1 MAFFEAPKSKE
12 VGGLLEDNTQ
22 SVSILHHTA
31 VLSKGELTWLTCLLL
46 VDMLPSPPSSL
57 LSRKRLVECTL
68 LCFPRFFPLP

>member
-31 VLSKGELTWLTCLLL
+31 VLSKGELTWLP
-46 VDMLPSPPSSL
+46 V
-57 LSRKRLVECTL
+57 
-68 LCFPRFFPLP
+68 